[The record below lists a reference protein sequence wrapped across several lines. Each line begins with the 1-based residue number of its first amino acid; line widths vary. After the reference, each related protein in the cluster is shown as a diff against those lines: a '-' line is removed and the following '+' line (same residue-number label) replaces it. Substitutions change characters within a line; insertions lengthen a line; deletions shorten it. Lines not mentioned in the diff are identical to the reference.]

1 MNFEGTTEQ
10 DHVKTSIPEFNTF
23 SNVLKEEDVP
33 TVPWFPKN
41 LDDLDKSNYK

>member
-33 TVPWFPKN
+33 TVPWFPRT
-41 LDDLDKSNYK
+41 LDDLDKSNHK